1 MKLYKQI
8 IFILVIF
15 FKTETLFSENN
26 LFNVNNIKLEKKDK
40 STNETLA
47 DQAIKQGFEQLVK
60 KILLKEDSNK
70 FTDLNFSSIKQ
81 LVSFY
86 QISNDS
92 NDEKKGRELVNF
104 SITFD
109 KEKIHN
115 LFYERGI
122 LYSEISD
129 KELYVLPIFIKKE
142 EIFIFNNNFFYK
154 EWNNIYKSDL
164 IEFVLPLENIEIIRN
179 INNLKNNLINLDMLN
194 LFEEYKDK
202 NLAFVLIEDNKDY
215 IEKVYIKTMIQGKI
229 ISKNLTFK
237 KKQQKSN
244 NYKDVIEETKKEL
257 IDLVKAKNLIDIRT
271 PSFLNVKLNTSKKN
285 NLVELKSRIKTID
298 AIENIYVQDFN
309 KDYMNLRI
317 KYLGKL
323 EKIIRSLKVN
333 KIDLQLINDRWVI
346 KTL

>member
-1 MKLYKQI
+1 MYKQI
-8 IFILVIF
+8 IIILVVF
-15 FKTETLFSENN
+15 FKTGTLFSQNN

-40 STNETLA
+40 ITNDILA
-47 DQAIKQGFEQLVK
+47 DQAIKQGFEQLIK
-60 KILLKEDSNK
+60 KILLKEDSDR
-70 FTDLNFSSIKQ
+70 FTNLSFSSIKQ

-86 QISNDS
+86 QISNAS

-104 SITFD
+104 SVTFD

-122 LYSEISD
+122 LYSKISD

-142 EIFIFNNNFFYK
+142 EIFVFNNNFFYK
-154 EWNNIYKSDL
+154 EWNNIYQSDL
-164 IEFVLPLENIEIIRN
+164 IEFILPLENIEIIRS
-179 INNLKNNLINLDMLN
+179 INNLKNNLINLDILT
-194 LFEEYKDK
+194 LFEEYRGK
-202 NLAFVLIEDNKDY
+202 NLAFVLIEDNKNY
-215 IEKVYIKTMIQGKI
+215 IEKVYVKTMIQGKT
-229 ISKNLTFK
+229 ISKNLIFK
-237 KKQQKSN
+237 KKYETSN
-244 NYKDVIEETKKEL
+244 NYKDIIKETKKEL
-257 IDLVKAKNLIDIRT
+257 IDLVKANNLIDIRT
-271 PSFLNVKLNTSKKN
+271 PSFLNVKLNTGKKN
-285 NLVELKSRIKTID
+285 NLVEIKSRIKKID

-333 KIDLQLINDRWVI
+333 KIDLQLINNRWII

>member
-1 MKLYKQI
+1 MYKQI
-8 IFILVIF
+8 IIILVVF

-40 STNETLA
+40 ITNDILA
-47 DQAIKQGFEQLVK
+47 DQAIKQGFEQLIT
-60 KILLKEDSNK
+60 KILLKEDSDR
-70 FTDLNFSSIKQ
+70 FTNLSFSSIKQ

-86 QISNDS
+86 QISNAS

-104 SITFD
+104 SVTFD

-122 LYSEISD
+122 LYSKISD

-142 EIFIFNNNFFYK
+142 EIFVFNNNFFYK
-154 EWNNIYKSDL
+154 EWNNIYQSDL
-164 IEFVLPLENIEIIRN
+164 IEFILPLENIEIIRN
-179 INNLKNNLINLDMLN
+179 INNLKNNLINLDILT
-194 LFEEYKDK
+194 LFEEYRGK
-202 NLAFVLIEDNKDY
+202 NLAFVLIEDNKNY
-215 IEKVYIKTMIQGKI
+215 IEKVYVKTMIQGKT
-229 ISKNLTFK
+229 ISKNLIFK
-237 KKQQKSN
+237 KKYETSN
-244 NYKDVIEETKKEL
+244 NYKDIIKETKKEL
-257 IDLVKAKNLIDIRT
+257 IDLVKANNLIDIRT
-271 PSFLNVKLNTSKKN
+271 PSFLNVKLNTGKKN
-285 NLVELKSRIKTID
+285 NLVEIKSRIKKID

-333 KIDLQLINDRWVI
+333 KIDLQLINNRWII